1 MNVFVKYLSH
11 IIFACALG
19 YFGLLAFVMEK
30 DPMINKMIMIMIG
43 GFWILWIFAKSFLKI
58 VFAVALLGAM
68 IFAGYYVMH
77 AEEIEC
83 KKAGRE
89 WNKVEKVCEDKKSVS
104 EKLKNAVSDMVKSTF
119 QKWKEDNIKV
129 EKETSEE

>member
-1 MNVFVKYLSH
+1 MNIFIKYLSH
-11 IIFACALG
+11 IVFACALG

-30 DPMINKMIMIMIG
+30 DPMMNQMIMVMIG

-58 VFAVALLGAM
+58 VFALALLIAM
-68 IFAGYYVMH
+68 LFAGYYVIH

-89 WNKVEKVCEDKKSVS
+89 WNKVEKVCQDKKTVK
-104 EKLKNAVSDMVKSTF
+104 EKLKNAVSDAVKSAF
-119 QKWKEDNIKV
+119 QKFKEDNFKV
-129 EKETSEE
+129 EKEEK

>member
-1 MNVFVKYLSH
+1 MNIFIKYLSH

-19 YFGLLAFVMEK
+19 YFGLLAFVFEK
-30 DPMINKMIMIMIG
+30 DPMINKMIMVVIG
-43 GFWILWIFAKSFLKI
+43 GFWILWIFARSFLKI
-58 VFAVALLGAM
+58 VCAVALLGAM
-68 IFAGYYVMH
+68 FFAGYYVIH

-89 WNKVEKVCEDKKSVS
+89 WNKVEKVCEDKKTVG

-119 QKWKEDNIKV
+119 QKWKESNIKV
-129 EKETSEE
+129 ETNSEEE